1 MLKDNFRNLRYTN
14 MPWPCQEICDE
25 PELVGLVI
33 FTSWCVEM
41 LMPEKCTF
49 VVFDEIFSEAAR
61 YES

>member
-1 MLKDNFRNLRYTN
+1 